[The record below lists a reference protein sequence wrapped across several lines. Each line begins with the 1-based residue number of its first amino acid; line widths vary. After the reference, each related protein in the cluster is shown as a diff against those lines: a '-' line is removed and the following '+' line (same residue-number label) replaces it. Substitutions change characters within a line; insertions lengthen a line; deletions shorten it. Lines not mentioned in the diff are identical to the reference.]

1 MPAGI
6 LPRDMSTLSESDCLA
21 FLESIRWNGQPTCPY
36 CNSWRTSTVP
46 RECRHRCNNCNT
58 AFSATV
64 GTIFHRTHLPLQ
76 KWFVAISLV
85 LDAREPISARQLA
98 RRVDI
103 NKNTAS
109 HLNRRIGV
117 AMLEPSQRD
126 LLLEIA
132 EMHEE
137 LGATA

>member
-1 MPAGI
+1 
-6 LPRDMSTLSESDCLA
+6 
-21 FLESIRWNGQPTCPY
+21 
-36 CNSWRTSTVP
+36 VP

-103 NKNTAS
+103 NKNTAW